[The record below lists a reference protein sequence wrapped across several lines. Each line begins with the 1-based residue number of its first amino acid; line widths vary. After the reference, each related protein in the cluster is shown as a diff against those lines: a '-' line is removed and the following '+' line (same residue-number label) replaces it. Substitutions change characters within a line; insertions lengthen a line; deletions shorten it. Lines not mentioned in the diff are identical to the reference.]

1 MVEYNYTLDNI
12 FLSLADSTR
21 RDMLRLLTIYE
32 KMSIGDI
39 ALHYKM
45 TFAGV
50 SKHLKVLEQAKLI
63 SKKKKGRQQIVTLN
77 STAFKVADTYVKQ
90 YEQLWQDR
98 FDRLDELLKDKE
110 KLR

>member
-1 MVEYNYTLDNI
+1 MVEYNSTLDNI

-21 RDMLRLLTIYE
+21 RDMLRLLKIYE

-50 SKHLKVLEQAKLI
+50 SKHIKVLEQSSLI
-63 SKKKKGRQQIVTLN
+63 HKKRKGRQQIVSLN
-77 STAFKVADTYVKQ
+77 STAFKIADTYVKQ

-98 FDRLDELLKDKE
+98 FDRLDEILKERK
-110 KLR
+110 

>member
-1 MVEYNYTLDNI
+1 MVEYDYQLDSI

-21 RDMLRLLTIYE
+21 RDMIRLLNIYD
-32 KMSIGDI
+32 KMSVGKI

-63 SKKKKGRQQIVTLN
+63 VKSRKGRQQIVSLN
-77 STAFKVADTYVKQ
+77 PTAFKHADKYIKQ
-90 YEQLWQDR
+90 YEQLWQER
-98 FDRLDELLKDKE
+98 FDRLEIILN
-110 KLR
+110 